1 MASSGNEETG
11 QQTRQIKNSI
21 PHTRGAS
28 ATTAR
33 RLNVGRLRANRAR
46 QAFASEVSH
55 ACPHART
62 CAHSYAHPYTRD
74 IATAA
79 AHDHTQASLQLF
91 ALCGAAGLEILLFY
105 FPWLDNWTAAE
116 IKWLIF
122 LSRLCAS
129 WGGARD
135 AVRSTE
141 KATNVELFKCA
152 RLSMKARRQFTCLA
166 AGCMDKPR
174 STHATRE
181 HHERTTYVARAH
193 THTHTHHAA
202 KRGLGHTERRCNAS
216 VPHGGC
222 ANIVRLPCR

>member
-33 RLNVGRLRANRAR
+33 RLNVGRLRAKRAR

-105 FPWLDNWTAAE
+105 FPRLDNWTAAE
-116 IKWLIF
+116 INWLIF
-122 LSRLCAS
+122 PRWFSVRVGRQRAGA
-129 WGGARD
+129 GGADWPGRCG
-135 AVRSTE
+135 ACRRLVVARVAHAPTE
-141 KATNVELFKCA
+141 TPA
-152 RLSMKARRQFTCLA
+152 
-166 AGCMDKPR
+166 
-174 STHATRE
+174 HTRE
-181 HHERTTYVARAH
+181 HTPPP
-193 THTHTHHAA
+193 THPLH
-202 KRGLGHTERRCNAS
+202 L
-216 VPHGGC
+216 
-222 ANIVRLPCR
+222 